1 MTDDEVKDKV
11 TYEAII
17 SRLDGLENKLKDP
30 ADYDPTPTVYEAWGR
45 VMDEVRS
52 IGKDSRNAQQGFN
65 FRGIDAVMDAVGPVL
80 RKHGVTVVPIAIEHE
95 AERYETAKGGKMV
108 NRIAKVQFTVFGP
121 RGDHFGGITYGEA
134 ADSGDKAMTKAESV
148 ALRTFLLQAL
158 MIPTGDPDPDAE
170 SHERAA
176 QARPAAKAP
185 AKAAKAKVPT
195 AADNA
200 REELKAVAAENSW
213 DLGAIANAF
222 GKQNPGKELRDAPA
236 DVVKAFTAA
245 LVGGVVTLDA

>member
-1 MTDDEVKDKV
+1 MTENSAEDKV
-11 TYEAII
+11 TYETII
-17 SRLDGLENKLKDP
+17 SRLDELENKLKDP
-30 ADYDPTPTVYEAWGR
+30 AYYDPTPTVYEAWGR

-52 IGKDSRNAQQGFN
+52 IGKESRNAQQGFN

-108 NRIAKVQFTVFGP
+108 NRLAKMQFTVFGP
-121 RGDHFGGITYGEA
+121 RGDHFGGVTYGEA

-158 MIPTGDPDPDAE
+158 MIPTGDPDPDSE
-170 SHERAA
+170 SHERASSP
-176 QARPAAKAP
+176 RPATKA
-185 AKAAKAKVPT
+185 AAKAKTPS
-195 AADNA
+195 AADKE
-200 REELKAVAAENSW
+200 REDLKAVAAENGW
-213 DLGAIANAF
+213 DLAAIAAEF

-245 LVGGVVTLDA
+245 LVGGVVTLDG

>member
-1 MTDDEVKDKV
+1 MTDDEVKEEV

-17 SRLDGLENKLKDP
+17 SRLDELENKLKDP
-30 ADYDPTPTVYEAWGR
+30 AHYDPTPTVYEAWGR

-52 IGKDSRNAQQGFN
+52 IGKESRNAQQGFN

-121 RGDHFGGITYGEA
+121 RGDHFGGVTYGEA

-170 SHERAA
+170 SHERATS
-176 QARPAAKAP
+176 ARPAAKSAAP
-185 AKAAKAKVPT
+185 AKAKAPS
-195 AADNA
+195 AADKA
-200 REELKAVAAENSW
+200 RDDLRAVAAENEW
-213 DLGAIANAF
+213 DLERVAATFTKNNA
-222 GKQNPGKELRDAPA
+222 GKSLKTATA

-245 LVGGVVTLDA
+245 LVGGVVTLDE